1 MFGMKKTLELQR
13 WTATTDSIGG
23 QTFTWLTIREIEGT
37 LIPLPAREQMMTGKE
52 DIVADYKFCLDYP
65 LDLTI
70 TEKDRFVLGTRT
82 FEVVFC
88 LNPAENDVFLV
99 LGLKEAK

>member
-1 MFGMKKTLELQR
+1 MFGKKKELTLQR
-13 WTATTDSIGG
+13 LTATTNPIGG
-23 QTFTWLTIREIEGT
+23 QTFSWQSIRRIKGA

-52 DIVADYKFCLDYP
+52 DVVADYKFCIDYP
-65 LDLTI
+65 IGITI